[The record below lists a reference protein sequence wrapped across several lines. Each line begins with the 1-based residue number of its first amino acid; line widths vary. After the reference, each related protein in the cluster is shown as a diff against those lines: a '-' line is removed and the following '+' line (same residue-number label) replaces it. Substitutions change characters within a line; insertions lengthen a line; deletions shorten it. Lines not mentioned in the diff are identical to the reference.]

1 MPFAP
6 ECGQTL
12 ILNFF
17 SPKPAPALLRNKS
30 NDIYSILQRLHE
42 SASGIWSVWFIW
54 FIWFVSLIWF
64 IPLIEFFE
72 SKGRPQLGIWCCG
85 ERQKMSEVGG

>member
-6 ECGQTL
+6 EWGQTL

-30 NDIYSILQRLHE
+30 NNIYSILQRLHE

-54 FIWFVSLIWF
+54 FVSLIWF
-64 IPLIEFFE
+64 IWFNPQVF
-72 SKGRPQLGIWCCG
+72 RPSQDDGLEVRG
-85 ERQKMSEVGG
+85 ERLKVKESPI